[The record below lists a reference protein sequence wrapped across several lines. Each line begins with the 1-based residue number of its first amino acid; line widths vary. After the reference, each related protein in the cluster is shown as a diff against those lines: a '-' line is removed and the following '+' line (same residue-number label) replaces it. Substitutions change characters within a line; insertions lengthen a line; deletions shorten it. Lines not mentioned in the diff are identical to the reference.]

1 MKNNPS
7 VTGIEP
13 GDSTIRSRIL
23 LSAAGVLSV
32 FGLLGWRLIH
42 LQVEKHD
49 LYTAISERRY
59 ERVDQLEAHRGRIFD
74 TRGKLLAGD
83 EPVQKIVFDLGFLSQ
98 KEALATVISEAE
110 KTKERDLLAILNHSQ
125 LRQRYLDHVV
135 PILAKYTG
143 REAGAIRV
151 DIEARTAGGKLSGE
165 EIIAREVSM
174 HDGMQL
180 REELENA
187 VLGKYRPLSGRIGA
201 IIFRDSFI
209 RRYPEEVNLAH
220 LSGMT
225 GIMPGSKA
233 GADPRGVSG
242 LERFNEAKLKGVS
255 GKRLIQV
262 DGKGQELAAYR
273 GEVIPPKHG
282 ANLRTTID
290 TGLMELVERE
300 INSVPAGPGELS
312 VAKMNPNR
320 VIVALFEP
328 KTMALRAVVTR
339 DFTRQAD
346 AGPLMTNDLV
356 EYVYEP
362 GSTIKI
368 ATIAAALSA
377 GKVGAA
383 TSIFLG
389 NRGVY
394 SDEEVKPIRDDHAF
408 PSLSVEGIMVHSSN
422 IGAFKLARQVGL
434 SKFREYLE
442 LMGFTRPTE
451 IHLPV
456 EQKGWFPKK
465 WNMQN
470 LSRCAYGYTF
480 SVTPAQMCSMLGC
493 MLNEGMWSPLS
504 TEEAWTDEQNRTIE
518 DIVPPAPR
526 RAITAKAAGQVLQM
540 LIQVVEK
547 GTAKLARSDLYE
559 IGGKTGTSNKINS
572 KTKTYDRDRQVVSF
586 LGYIAASDGPR
597 LAGLVIIDEPKL
609 PDHMNY
615 GGKLAAPLFRRI
627 AEKAM
632 NYYEVPAFFAVNEAT
647 GKAMKKPR

>member
-13 GDSTIRSRIL
+13 GDSTIRSRIVVG
-23 LSAAGVLSV
+23 AAGVVCL

-42 LQVEKHD
+42 LQVEKHAY
-49 LYTAISERRY
+49 YTAIVEEKY
-59 ERVDQLEAHRGRIFD
+59 ERVDKLEAHRGRIFD

-83 EPVQKIVFDLGFLSQ
+83 EPVQQIVFDLGFLKQ
-98 KEALATVISEAE
+98 KDSLAAAISELE
-110 KTKERDLLAILNHSQ
+110 KTKERDLLAMLDHSQ
-125 LRQRYLDHVV
+125 LQQHYLNHVV
-135 PILAKYTG
+135 PILAKHTG
-143 REAGAIRV
+143 REAGAIRA

-174 HDGMQL
+174 HNGVQL
-180 REELENA
+180 REELETA

-201 IIFRDSFI
+201 VIFRDAFV
-209 RRYPEEVNLAH
+209 RRYPEKVNLAH

-242 LERFNEAKLKGVS
+242 LERFNDDKLKGIP

-273 GEVIPPKHG
+273 GEVTPPKHG

-290 TGLMELVERE
+290 TGLVELVEQE
-300 INSVPAGPGELS
+300 IDAEPAGPEELS
-312 VAKMNPNR
+312 VAKMKPNR
-320 VIVALFEP
+320 VIVVLFEP
-328 KTMALRAVVTR
+328 GTMALRAVVTR
-339 DFTRQAD
+339 DFTRAAD

-368 ATIAAALSA
+368 CTIAAALSA
-377 GKVGAA
+377 GKVGPA
-383 TSIFLG
+383 TSVPLG
-389 NRGVY
+389 NSGVY
-394 SDEEVKPIRDDHAF
+394 SDDEVKPIRDDHAF
-408 PSLSVEGIMVHSSN
+408 PELSVEGIMVHSSN
-422 IGAFKLARQVGL
+422 IGAFKLARQIGL
-434 SKFREYLE
+434 TKFREYLD
-442 LMGFTRPTE
+442 LMGFTRPTG
-451 IHLPV
+451 IHFPL

-470 LSRCAYGYTF
+470 MSRCAYGYTF
-480 SVTPAQMCSMLGC
+480 SVTPAQMCSLLGC
-493 MLNEGMWSPLS
+493 MLNGGMWSPLR

-518 DIVPPAPR
+518 EIVPPAPR

-547 GTAKLARSDLYE
+547 GTAKLARSDFYE

-609 PDHMNY
+609 AEHMNY

-647 GKAMKKPR
+647 GKAVKKTR